1 MYNIAV
7 QYFDIQPG
15 KAEFSLGE
23 NGKLQLGPIGQMWTA
38 DATLPSAHPH
48 GDNSTR
54 HIVRGVWLKPGD
66 VIGVRVIPD
75 GNDHA
80 ALDYIE
86 VTPAMRNKAL
96 VTDLPCPQGKLIE
109 EGDGPEAVNE
119 KVGPTLAGWAGYTN
133 VGTPVE
139 AMQVQVFRGDEKTP
153 IATTLTNE
161 EGGFRFPGL
170 APERYTVRATKKDYF
185 PSEEIVRLDPNA
197 KAQVCLVVEASE

>member
-1 MYNIAV
+1 
-7 QYFDIQPG
+7 
-15 KAEFSLGE
+15 
-23 NGKLQLGPIGQMWTA
+23 
-38 DATLPSAHPH
+38 
-48 GDNSTR
+48 
-54 HIVRGVWLKPGD
+54 VWLKPGD
-66 VIGVRVIPD
+66 VLSVRGIPD
-75 GNDHA
+75 GNDPA

-86 VTPAMRNKAL
+86 VTPATRNKAL

-119 KVGPTLAGWAGYTN
+119 TVGPILAGWAGYTN

-139 AMQVQVFRGDEKTP
+139 AMQVRVFRGDEKTP

-170 APERYTVRATKKDYF
+170 TPGRYTIRATGKGLF
-185 PSEEIVRLDPNA
+185 PVREIVRLDPKA